1 MSSQRYLYRIAD
13 HVVGI
18 CFSPSESN
26 SIALLPSFAPFRIG
40 EAEEEPLLMLYVEE
54 TLEPSKERS
63 LVRTFDTGNGDT
75 VVYQLPDGGYEYIIR
90 DVRNRD
96 CCLLITNADFSEC
109 HCALRGDRTMRTFGL
124 NDAMMLVYAF
134 AGSRWQTLLVHASC
148 IAYQGLGFPF
158 IAQSGTG
165 KSTHSSLWMKHIEG
179 AELMNDDNPVIR
191 IIEGTPYLYGSPW
204 SGKTPCYR
212 NMRRPLG
219 AVVQI
224 DRAQANSIERLK
236 SVQALAALL
245 PACSSMKWDTTIYNN
260 LCDAL
265 TTIISKTPIYTLHC
279 LPDKASAQLC
289 QTTIAP

>member
-96 CCLLITNADFSEC
+96 CCLLITSSF
-109 HCALRGDRTMRTFGL
+109 RTTS
-124 NDAMMLVYAF
+124 ML
-134 AGSRWQTLLVHASC
+134 
-148 IAYQGLGFPF
+148 
-158 IAQSGTG
+158 
-165 KSTHSSLWMKHIEG
+165 K
-179 AELMNDDNPVIR
+179 R
-191 IIEGTPYLYGSPW
+191 IFH
-204 SGKTPCYR
+204 KR
-212 NMRRPLG
+212 NQNHR
-219 AVVQI
+219 
-224 DRAQANSIERLK
+224 S
-236 SVQALAALL
+236 
-245 PACSSMKWDTTIYNN
+245 N
-260 LCDAL
+260 LHRCVFVNFFVE
-265 TTIISKTPIYTLHC
+265 
-279 LPDKASAQLC
+279 
-289 QTTIAP
+289 